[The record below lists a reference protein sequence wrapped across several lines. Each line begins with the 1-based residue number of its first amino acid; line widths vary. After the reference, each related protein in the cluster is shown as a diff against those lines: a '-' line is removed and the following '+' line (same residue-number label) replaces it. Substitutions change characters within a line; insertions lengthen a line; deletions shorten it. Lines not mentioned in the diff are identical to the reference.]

1 MLGYNRN
8 NPLPSLVTPID
19 FGNLAPLPTGI
30 TGSTTSTTTAN
41 TGTTASTTS
50 PTSATNDFKN
60 EGSGLNNLLNLGT
73 QAFQIGSTIKYQRQQ
88 SGASSNRQSRLAQCG
103 RRPLFGRAKKE
114 AYQKCLDDA
123 NRPLLTDTNVGG
135 DVNKNI
141 GGGGGSG
148 SSMKFVWI
156 GLAIAVAGGIG
167 YMLYKKSK

>member
-1 MLGYNRN
+1 LWDGVFIKTNKQIN
-8 NPLPSLVTPID
+8 NMGLVGDTQIVVDQSSLQNAP
-19 FGNLAPLPTGI
+19 NLTN
-30 TGSTTSTTTAN
+30 TAN
-41 TGTTASTTS
+41 QS
-50 PTSATNDFKN
+50 PVSAQNAVKN
-60 EGSGLNNLLNLGT
+60 EASGLNNLLNLGT

-103 RRPLFGRAKKE
+103 RRPLIGRAKKE

-135 DVNKNI
+135 DINKNI
-141 GGGGGSG
+141 GGGGQSG
-148 SSMKFVWI
+148 SMKFVWI

>member
-1 MLGYNRN
+1 MGLVGDTQIVVDQS
-8 NPLPSLVTPID
+8 SLQNAP
-19 FGNLAPLPTGI
+19 NLTN
-30 TGSTTSTTTAN
+30 TAN
-41 TGTTASTTS
+41 QS
-50 PTSATNDFKN
+50 PVSAQNAVKN
-60 EGSGLNNLLNLGT
+60 EASGLNNLLNLGT

-103 RRPLFGRAKKE
+103 RRPLIGRAKKE

-135 DVNKNI
+135 DINKNI
-141 GGGGGSG
+141 GGGGQSG
-148 SSMKFVWI
+148 SMKFVWI

>member
-1 MLGYNRN
+1 MGTP
-8 NPLPSLVTPID
+8 NPQLYTPIN
-19 FGNLAPLPTGI
+19 FQNLG
-30 TGSTTSTTTAN
+30 TGSTGSTASTTTAN

-50 PTSATNDFKN
+50 PTSATNDYKN
-60 EGSGLNNLLNLGT
+60 TASGLDSLLNLGT
-73 QAFQIGSTIKYQRQQ
+73 QAFQLGSTIKYQRQQ
-88 SGASSNRQSRLAQCG
+88 SGASANRQSRLAQCG
-103 RRPLFGRAKKE
+103 RRPLIGRAKKE

-141 GGGGGSG
+141 GGGGQSG
-148 SSMKFVWI
+148 SMKFVWI